1 MNPIV
6 DISLTTSFYNAIFPS
21 GQQLNVAVSPQG
33 EVSGY
38 WLEWEPAQSLLSSG
52 HEVKAEERKRG
63 EGARRCHKISILN
76 FCSYVLRVDGNKSLQ
91 QREEGGGCFRKDLMW
106 KETYVKVY
114 TSAHIYQAKTICWLY
129 SVFLFIDGKKRKHLS
144 QL

>member
-52 HEVKAEERKRG
+52 REVKAEERKRG
-63 EGARRCHKISILN
+63 
-76 FCSYVLRVDGNKSLQ
+76 
-91 QREEGGGCFRKDLMW
+91 GGGMEMSQDQYIKL
-106 KETYVKVY
+106 
-114 TSAHIYQAKTICWLY
+114 
-129 SVFLFIDGKKRKHLS
+129 LFICVKGAE
-144 QL
+144 